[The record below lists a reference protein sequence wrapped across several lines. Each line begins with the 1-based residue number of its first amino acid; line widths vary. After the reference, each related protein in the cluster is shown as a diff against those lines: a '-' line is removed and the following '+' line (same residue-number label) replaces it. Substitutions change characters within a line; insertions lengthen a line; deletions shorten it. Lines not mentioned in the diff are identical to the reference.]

1 MTGNTPARSAAA
13 RTAVRRTVR
22 RAARGAAAAAAL
34 TGALA
39 LACPAPAA
47 AAAYTK
53 AVYAPDRAGNTL
65 TGWGNLSRDC
75 SGTVGCYN
83 YIKIERSRW
92 YGWDFMGGNW
102 ANNNG
107 WNTATATVATGCYAY
122 RTTVDSYNDIVG
134 GYGAGVNTGQVGAT
148 VDGQKI
154 YRFRVTWSSGT
165 RTYCR

>member
-1 MTGNTPARSAAA
+1 M
-13 RTAVRRTVR
+13 
-22 RAARGAAAAAAL
+22 
-34 TGALA
+34 
-39 LACPAPAA
+39 
-47 AAAYTK
+47 
-53 AVYAPDRAGNTL
+53 YAPERAGNTL

-83 YIKIERSRW
+83 YIKIERGRW
-92 YGWDFMGGNW
+92 YGWEFMGGNW
-102 ANNNG
+102 AGNNG
-107 WNTATATVATGCYAY
+107 WNSASAPVASGCYSY

-165 RTYCR
+165 KSYCR